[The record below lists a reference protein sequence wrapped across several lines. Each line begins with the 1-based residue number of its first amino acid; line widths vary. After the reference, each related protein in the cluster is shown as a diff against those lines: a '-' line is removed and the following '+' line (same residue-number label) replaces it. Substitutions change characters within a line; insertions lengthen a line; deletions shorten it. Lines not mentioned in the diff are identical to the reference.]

1 MSRRP
6 TVREADLKTALAA
19 LRSAG
24 IEPVSLDIRPDGTLR
39 WHFTK
44 PADSDD
50 DALDR
55 ELEAFEAKHGY
66 GRA

>member
-1 MSRRP
+1 LSRRP
-6 TVREADLKTALAA
+6 AVRESDLKTALAA
-19 LRSAG
+19 LRAAG
-24 IEPVSLDIRPDGTLR
+24 IEPVSLDIRPDGTQR

-44 PADSDD
+44 PADSAEDD
-50 DALDR
+50 LDR

>member
-6 TVREADLKTALAA
+6 ALRESDLKTALAV
-19 LRSAG
+19 LRSSG

-44 PADSDD
+44 PDDGDD
-50 DALDR
+50 DDLDR
-55 ELEAFEAKHGY
+55 ELKAFEAKHGY
-66 GRA
+66 G

>member
-6 TVREADLKTALAA
+6 AVREADLKTALAA

-24 IEPVSLDIRPDGTLR
+24 IKPVSLDIRPDGTQR

-44 PADSDD
+44 APGDD
-50 DALDR
+50 DDDLDR
-55 ELEAFEAKHGY
+55 ELKAFEAKHGY
-66 GRA
+66 G